1 MNNLV
6 SPFFYFCEKGGK
18 KYMAQKRIESIL
30 KEIHDEGLNTIPLLD
45 AKKRERDMKDAAQI
59 QLILQNIKKI
69 KFNQASNIGDF
80 INLAMMQNLVDDA
93 TNMLNDARRNKAGL
107 GALSTQGLFY
117 RAHGIDVSSKKAD
130 DIFEEEFA
138 ALLASI
144 EKQATGKVINYEN
157 KLIGSE
163 KANIQLETIVDDQ
176 IQNIMNKMIK
186 KCKDETKQSLQRHW
200 TSPQARAQKIDI
212 KGTSILEASAQ
223 INQDWETLYK
233 LFEGKTFSL
242 KNYSSYNKMYL
253 NIHLGHSD
261 YYKALYGALTN
272 IKYNGQA
279 IDQKSAER
287 IILAGLKSI
296 QKHNNLTVSTHF
308 YHLRFIYELT
318 GIGLYDEKGDPISG
332 VDYIIYNDPNSSNIY
347 VKSTAEL
354 IYNEIQRK
362 KIPNGLSSITIP
374 KASFT

>member
-1 MNNLV
+1 
-6 SPFFYFCEKGGK
+6 
-18 KYMAQKRIESIL
+18 MAQRIESIL
-30 KEIHDEGLNTIPLLD
+30 KEVHDKGLSTIPLLD
-45 AKKRERDMKDAAQI
+45 AQKRKKDIKDAEQI

-69 KFNQASNIGDF
+69 KYDQASNVGSLV
-80 INLAMMQNLVDDA
+80 NLTMMQDLVDDA
-93 TNMLNDARRNKAGL
+93 TNMLNNARQGKVGM
-107 GALSTQGLFY
+107 GQLSTQGLFY
-117 RAHGIDVSSKKAD
+117 RAHGMEVSSEKAD

-144 EKQATGKVINYEN
+144 EKQATGKIVNYEN
-157 KLIGSE
+157 KLIGSSR
-163 KANIQLETIVDDQ
+163 ANIQLETIVDDR
-176 IQNIMNKMIK
+176 IQDIMNKMIK
-186 KCKDETKQSLQRHW
+186 KCKDETKQYLQRQHW
-200 TSPQARAQKIDI
+200 TSPQARAQKADI

-223 INQDWETLYK
+223 INQDWEMLYK

-261 YYKALYGALTN
+261 YYKALYGALIN
-272 IKYNGQA
+272 IEGMT
-279 IDQKSAER
+279 QKSAEH

-296 QKHNNLTVSTHF
+296 QKHKNLTVSTHF

-332 VDYIIYNDPNSSNIY
+332 VDYIIYNDPNGSDIY

-362 KIPNGLSSITIP
+362 KVPNGLSSITIP
-374 KASFT
+374 KTAFT